1 MFFDL
6 TMNNSKKNYLC
17 FITTD
22 AEKEAME
29 IYEDRIKNNLWPIY
43 NRTNQFRKVLKN
55 VKVVFYLAG
64 NGNSAQHFIGTA
76 TIEKIVEKFE
86 NLNVN
91 TSNVKFFVK
100 FKNIKKFENF
110 IFIKDVLNELDFI
123 NIKEKYGLT
132 FQGGVTE
139 VDKKS
144 YELIIKRDKN

>member
-100 FKNIKKFENF
+100 FKDIKKFENF

-123 NIKEKYGLT
+123 NTKEKYGLT

>member
-76 TIEKIVEKFE
+76 TIEKIIEKFE

-91 TSNVKFFVK
+91 TSKVKFFVK
-100 FKNIKKFENF
+100 FKDIKKFENF

>member
-43 NRTNQFRKVLKN
+43 HRTNQFRKVLKN
-55 VKVVFYLAG
+55 VKVIFYLAG

-76 TIEKIVEKFE
+76 TIEKIIEKFE

-100 FKNIKKFENF
+100 FKDIRKFENS
-110 IFIKDVLNELDFI
+110 D
-123 NIKEKYGLT
+123 KY
-132 FQGGVTE
+132 
-139 VDKKS
+139 
-144 YELIIKRDKN
+144 Y